1 MTMRLLALLLLGAA
15 APASAAPQLSVEGAD
30 LALTLGALGGGVL
43 LGLLPTTPASLWE
56 SEPFPG
62 DAGFRGTYDPK
73 LDARSDLLLAVSLVA
88 PIISQSAIGTEGDGA
103 RALGL
108 YAETLGLSALLN
120 GAVKVAVNRPRPYA
134 YSTSAE
140 AVATGNK
147 AGSDRTRSFYSGHSA
162 MSFAAAVSG
171 SLLLSMRTNDRPVR
185 AANWGLSLA
194 LASST
199 AVLRVRAGK
208 HFPSDVVVGA
218 LLGSTAG
225 ALVPLLHR
233 AEGSTFELRPE
244 EALAAAGGT
253 LLGVLAAILWPDD
266 PPPVEL
272 GPGVIGGQF

>member
-1 MTMRLLALLLLGAA
+1 MRGRLLVLLLLGASAPAAA
-15 APASAAPQLSVEGAD
+15 APELRVDGGD
-30 LALTLGALGGGVL
+30 LALTLGALSGGVV
-43 LGLLPTTPASLWE
+43 LGLLPTSPADLWE
-56 SEPFPG
+56 TEPFPG
-62 DAGFRGTYDPK
+62 DAEFRGTYDPK
-73 LDARSDLLLAVSLVA
+73 LDARSDLLLVVSMVA
-88 PIISQSAIGTEGDGA
+88 PLISQSALGTEGDGA

-108 YAETLGLSALLN
+108 YAETLGVSALLN
-120 GAVKVAVNRPRPYA
+120 GAIKVAVNRPRPYA
-134 YSTSAE
+134 YSSDPE
-140 AVATGNK
+140 AVTAASK

-171 SLLLSMRTNDRPVR
+171 SLLLSMRTGDRPVR

-218 LLGSTAG
+218 LLGSAAG

-233 AEGSTFELRPE
+233 TEGSTFELRPE

-266 PPPVEL
+266 PPPVSL
-272 GPGVIGGQF
+272 GPGLIEGQF